1 LNTGRLIALAACGL
15 ALAGAARADE
25 QAAPAPAALNPF
37 QIFAKDVSAARAAGA
52 VKVAAPATVPAA
64 VAPQAEA
71 PAARS
76 PAHAKVL
83 KVSARTPKAEADAE
97 AAPMGE
103 TRGITIVPQTTLAPS
118 GNVQLIRASWYG
130 GGERLSAHTANGE
143 VFRPMDLT
151 AAHRTLPFGTMLKV
165 TAPSTGLS
173 TIVRVNDRGPAAYTG
188 YGIDL
193 SRGAATA
200 LGIVNKGG
208 QKVTIEVM
216 R

>member
-1 LNTGRLIALAACGL
+1 MIALAACGL

-25 QAAPAPAALNPF
+25 QAAAAPASLNPWQVFVKDLAATHAAKPASPEAVAPPAPAAA
-37 QIFAKDVSAARAAGA
+37 Q
-52 VKVAAPATVPAA
+52 T
-64 VAPQAEA
+64 A
-71 PAARS
+71 PAAR
-76 PAHAKVL
+76 PTAHTRAVKL
-83 KVSARTPKAEADAE
+83 SARPPKTEPD
-97 AAPMGE
+97 AAPAGA
-103 TRGITIVPQTTLAPS
+103 TRGLTIVPETTLAPK
-118 GNVQLIRASWYG
+118 GDAQVVRASWYG

-143 VFRPMDLT
+143 VFRPMELT
-151 AAHRTLPFGTMLKV
+151 AAHRTLPFGTMLRV
-165 TAPSTGLS
+165 TAPATGL
-173 TIVRVNDRGPAAYTG
+173 TAIVRVNDRGPAASTG